1 MIPIM
6 YIYYIDRISSA
17 VVILPFLSLIVVNCS
32 NFLLYFFLVP
42 TTNVQDMV
50 RKISIHS
57 TFDEA
62 VTILENVNETNWIS
76 KSTNFFF
83 RFIQMISTLNL
94 FIIHLCDIFALPFIY
109 IHYLYFFASHIHSFW
124 NESLLY

>member
-62 VTILENVNETNWIS
+62 VTILENVNETN
-76 KSTNFFF
+76 
-83 RFIQMISTLNL
+83 
-94 FIIHLCDIFALPFIY
+94 
-109 IHYLYFFASHIHSFW
+109 
-124 NESLLY
+124 